1 MRYIALIYGDE
12 TWFDRQSEADQAA
25 HMQRWNEFSD
35 ALQAAGAVTG
45 GARLEP
51 TPAARSVRRRRG
63 GPLVSDGPFAETK
76 EQLCGFL
83 ALDAAT
89 LDEAVAWAERCPAA
103 DYGTVEVRPV
113 MPE

>member
-12 TWFDRQSEADQAA
+12 TWFERQSEADQAA
-25 HMQRWNEFSD
+25 HMQRWDEFS
-35 ALQAAGAVTG
+35 AAVQSAGVVTG
-45 GARLEP
+45 GARLMT
-51 TPAARSVRRRRG
+51 TPFARSVRKRG

-83 ALDAAT
+83 DLDVDT
-89 LDEAVAWAERCPAA
+89 LDDAIAWAERCPAA
-103 DYGTVEVRPV
+103 IHGTVEVRPV

>member
-12 TWFDRQSEADQAA
+12 TWFEHQSADDQAA
-25 HMQRWNEFSD
+25 HMERWSEYSD
-35 ALQAAGAVTG
+35 ALQAAGVVAG

-51 TPAARSVRRRRG
+51 TAHARSVRRRRDR
-63 GPLVSDGPFAETK
+63 PLVSDGPFAETK

-83 ALDAAT
+83 ELHADT
-89 LDEAVAWAERCPAA
+89 LETAVEWAERCPAA